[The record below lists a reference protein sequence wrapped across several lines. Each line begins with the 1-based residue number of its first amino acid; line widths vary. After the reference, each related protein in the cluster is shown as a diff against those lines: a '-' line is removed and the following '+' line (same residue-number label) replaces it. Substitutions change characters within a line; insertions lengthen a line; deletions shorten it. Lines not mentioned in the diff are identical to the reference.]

1 MSQKI
6 SIILTRA
13 NWCPHCQH
21 FEPIFE
27 NAKKLYK
34 NHDYLKDFEIGFEDY
49 DLANDDVKNT
59 FMLNH
64 NDIKD
69 KIQGYPTVFVNLKN
83 KTSKQNDY
91 FTIEHTVID
100 NNDDNIDES
109 KQIEQAAIN
118 FLLNITNGL
127 KSFNSENKV
136 LFIHKGGNNSSK
148 DNNFN
153 QFNQFNQCGIG
164 GSFLDLKNKDIYKE
178 KYLKYKSKYIELKN
192 SINKI

>member
-1 MSQKI
+1 MTQKI
-6 SIILTRA
+6 SIILARA

-27 NAKKLYK
+27 NAKLLCKT
-34 NHDYLKDFEIGFEDY
+34 HDYLKDFEIKFEDY

-59 FMLNH
+59 FILNH
-64 NDIKD
+64 YNIKD

-91 FTIEHTVID
+91 FTIEHTAIDD
-100 NNDDNIDES
+100 NNLDES
-109 KQIEQAAIN
+109 KQIEKAAMN

-136 LFIHKGGNNSSK
+136 LFVHKGGKNFKEVNN
-148 DNNFN
+148 
-153 QFNQFNQCGIG
+153 CVIG
-164 GSFLDLKNKDIYKE
+164 GSLIDLKNKDIYKE
-178 KYLKYKSKYIELKN
+178 KYLKYKSKYMNLKN
-192 SINKI
+192 SLNKI

>member
-1 MSQKI
+1 MTQKI
-6 SIILTRA
+6 SIILIRA

-27 NAKKLYK
+27 NAKKIYK
-34 NHDYLKDFEIGFEDY
+34 KHDYLKDFEIGFEDY

-59 FMLNH
+59 FMINH

-69 KIQGYPTVFVNLKN
+69 KIQGYPTVFINLKN

-91 FTIEHTVID
+91 FMVEHSVI
-100 NNDDNIDES
+100 NDKVDKL
-109 KQIEQAAIN
+109 KQVEEAAIN
-118 FLLNITNGL
+118 FLLNITNVL

-136 LFIHKGGNNSSK
+136 LFIQKGG
-148 DNNFN
+148 DNFN
-153 QFNQFNQCGIG
+153 KENKLNQLNQCAIG
-164 GSFLDLKNKDIYKE
+164 GSILDIKNKDLYKA

-192 SINKI
+192 SQE

>member
-1 MSQKI
+1 MNQKI
-6 SIILTRA
+6 SIILARA

-34 NHDYLKDFEIGFEDY
+34 KHDYLKDFEIGFEDY
-49 DLANDDVKNT
+49 DLANDDVMNT

-91 FTIEHTVID
+91 FTIEHTVTA
-100 NNDDNIDES
+100 NDDKIDES

-118 FLLNITNGL
+118 FLINISNGL

-136 LFIHKGGNNSSK
+136 LFIQKGGNNLNTINTK
-148 DNNFN
+148 NK
-153 QFNQFNQCGIG
+153 FNQCAIG
-164 GSFLDLKNKDIYKE
+164 GSLIELKNKDIYRD
-178 KYLKYKSKYIELKN
+178 KYLKYKSKYIQLKN
-192 SINKI
+192 RLTL